1 MSVVTLNLNRRTRMK
16 SNIAKVKYKIIVF
29 VMRMLLPMCRSI
41 SHGNNPQNILKDAMG
56 DAGWYRLVVVPS
68 NKSKAN
74 KPRSR
79 IAQFRGV

>member
-1 MSVVTLNLNRRTRMK
+1 MK